1 MGSGIT
7 PSGSDPGFRVTSDG
21 IRISQFFLVL
31 EGIKDRSLFRYF
43 IFYEKQEYS
52 VLQGKRPLF
61 RTIEK
66 AFNLYTSILLRFRH
80 VISCLKLFSL
90 VLLCGFR
97 FVGLSE
103 KSDTR
108 LSVPCAHDA
117 GLTMDKS
124 RKRSRERRYDSLTS
138 ILQLLPYP
146 YRIDL
151 LISWL

>member
-1 MGSGIT
+1 MLHN
-7 PSGSDPGFRVTSDG
+7 FA
-21 IRISQFFLVL
+21 VL
-31 EGIKDRSLFRYF
+31 PWVPEAILARFPVAAYF
-43 IFYEKQEYS
+43 
-52 VLQGKRPLF
+52 G
-61 RTIEK
+61 
-66 AFNLYTSILLRFRH
+66 
-80 VISCLKLFSL
+80 
-90 VLLCGFR
+90 

-108 LSVPCAHDA
+108 LSVPCVHDA

>member
-1 MGSGIT
+1 M
-7 PSGSDPGFRVTSDG
+7 DPGSRVTSDG
-21 IRISQFFLVL
+21 IRISQFFVVL
-31 EGIKDRSLFRYF
+31 AEGIKDRSLFRYF
-43 IFYEKQEYS
+43 ILYEKQEYS

-80 VISCLKLFSL
+80 AISCLKLFSL
-90 VLLCGFR
+90 VFHVAELCSFR

-108 LSVPCAHDA
+108 LSVPCVHDA

-124 RKRSRERRYDSLTS
+124 RKRSRERRYASLTS